1 MKALRGGPFPLPH
14 QRGALTQGHVGKPP
28 HASFLDDSVPL
39 KGELFHASQLKGP
52 CCSLALLALSSSCRR
67 PPVQVAVVLAL
78 FHYPP
83 GDSWVPGKERRA
95 SAGFCSEETGV
106 PQAPNLDIS
115 NSAVFYGLGFHWEWI
130 FPCSFQAGIPR
141 SVTIIGPPSLS
152 QRSP

>member
-1 MKALRGGPFPLPH
+1 MKAPRGAFPLLH
-14 QRGALTQGHVGKPP
+14 RTGAPSQGHVGKPP
-28 HASFLDDSVPL
+28 HSSFLDDSVPL
-39 KGELFHASQLKGP
+39 KVNYLMPASSKVH
-52 CCSLALLALSSSCRR
+52 CCSLALLAVSFSSCRR
-67 PPVQVAVVLAL
+67 PPAQVAVVLAL

-95 SAGFCSEETGV
+95 GTGFCSEETDV
-106 PQAPNLDIS
+106 PQAPNLDFS